1 MMRYVCTIN
10 YRDSEILKKMKR
22 TKIKRIATSIM
33 TFVCLQNTNI
43 KMNQEIYHTNNGI
56 NTNKA
61 IVLLTIFEYN

>member
-1 MMRYVCTIN
+1 
-10 YRDSEILKKMKR
+10 MKR

-61 IVLLTIFEYN
+61 IVLVIIFEYNYTKHAIVLDKFTFF

>member
-1 MMRYVCTIN
+1 
-10 YRDSEILKKMKR
+10 MKR
-22 TKIKRIATSIM
+22 IKIKRIATSIM

-61 IVLLTIFEYN
+61 IVLVTIFEYN

>member
-1 MMRYVCTIN
+1 
-10 YRDSEILKKMKR
+10 
-22 TKIKRIATSIM
+22 M

-61 IVLLTIFEYN
+61 IVLVIIFEYNYTKHAIVLDKFTFF

>member
-1 MMRYVCTIN
+1 
-10 YRDSEILKKMKR
+10 MKR
-22 TKIKRIATSIM
+22 IKIKRIATSIM

-61 IVLLTIFEYN
+61 IVLVIIFEYNYTKHDIVLDKFTFF